1 MQRNLTRPA
10 AERDIAAQRFVEL
23 LIELR
28 AVILQDVAVLQSLE
42 KYLDHPIIYHS
53 IFENKDWDSFSA
65 EVLEACSAPEAP
77 PQLVNLPPE
86 VNPKA
91 KLSAL
96 QLFVP
101 SCFS

>member
-10 AERDIAAQRFVEL
+10 AERDIAAQRFIEL

-42 KYLDHPIIYHS
+42 KYLGHPIIYHS
-53 IFENKDWDSFSA
+53 MFEGEDWDKFAA
-65 EVLEACSAPEAP
+65 EVLEDCNSPEAP

-86 VNPKA
+86 VRTYSWFMNWG
-91 KLSAL
+91 L
-96 QLFVP
+96 
-101 SCFS
+101 